1 MAYARAMKQVSAA
14 ILVLFAVSATVAAR
28 AQNAPDIVGAWT
40 MTTYSPQGENS
51 NTMVVTREGETL
63 KAVARS
69 DRGERPYDSISLSGN
84 TVTIVMTIS
93 FSGSPM
99 TITYTG
105 KISGTSMSG
114 DADFGGMAQ
123 GSWSAAKQ

>member
-1 MAYARAMKQVSAA
+1 MKQIFAA
-14 ILVLFAVSATVAAR
+14 IFAVLTLSCAAAAR
-28 AQNAPDIVGAWT
+28 AQNAPDIVGAWA
-40 MTTYSPQGENS
+40 MTTSSPQGENT

-63 KAVARS
+63 KAVAKS
-69 DRGERPYDSISLSGN
+69 DRGERPYDSISLSGD

-93 FSGSPM
+93 FSGAPM

-105 KISGTSMSG
+105 KLSGTSMTG

>member
-1 MAYARAMKQVSAA
+1 MSYPRPMKQISAA
-14 ILVLFAVSATVAAR
+14 LLALLTVSVATGAR
-28 AQNAPDIVGAWT
+28 AQNAPDIVGSWA
-40 MTTYSPQGENS
+40 MTTNSPQGENT
-51 NTMVVTREGETL
+51 NTMVVTREGDTL

-69 DRGERPYDSISLSGN
+69 DRGERPYDSISLSGD

-93 FSGSPM
+93 FSGAPM

-105 KISGTSMSG
+105 KVSGTSMTG

>member
-1 MAYARAMKQVSAA
+1 MKQISAA
-14 ILVLFAVSATVAAR
+14 IFTVLTLSFAAAAR
-28 AQNAPDIVGAWT
+28 AQNAPDIVGAWA
-40 MTTYSPQGENS
+40 MTTYSPQGENT

-63 KAVARS
+63 KAVAKS
-69 DRGERPYDSISLSGN
+69 DRGERPYDSISLSGD

-93 FSGSPM
+93 FSGAPM
-99 TITYTG
+99 TITYSG
-105 KISGTSMSG
+105 KISGTSMTG

>member
-1 MAYARAMKQVSAA
+1 MKQISAA
-14 ILVLFAVSATVAAR
+14 IFTVLTLSFAAAAR
-28 AQNAPDIVGAWT
+28 AQNAPDIVGTWA
-40 MTTYSPQGENS
+40 MTTYSPQGENT
-51 NTMVVTREGETL
+51 NTMVVSREGDTL

-69 DRGERPYDSISLSGN
+69 DRGERPYDSISLSGD

-93 FSGSPM
+93 FSGAPM

-105 KISGTSMSG
+105 KLSGTSMTG

>member
-1 MAYARAMKQVSAA
+1 MKQISAA
-14 ILVLFAVSATVAAR
+14 VFALLTLSAAAGAR
-28 AQNAPDIVGAWT
+28 EQSAPDIVGAWA
-40 MTTYSPQGENS
+40 MTTQSPQGENT
-51 NTMVVTREGETL
+51 NTMVVTREGDTL

-69 DRGERPYDSISLSGN
+69 ERGERPYDSISVAGDS
-84 TVTIVMTIS
+84 VTIVMTIN
-93 FSGSPM
+93 FSGAPM

-105 KISGTSMSG
+105 KVSGASMTG